1 MWGDTGLLRLVSGEN
16 GGQAAWLLPAAL
28 LAIVAGLWATRGAG
42 RTDAVRASLLVW
54 GGWLLVTVAVFSYM
68 AGIYHA
74 YYLVALAPALGGLVG
89 TGAVLLWR
97 RRDELWARAV
107 LAAGLAGTG
116 VWAAVLL
123 DRVPDWHPELR
134 SVVLV
139 AALGGAAALLVPALL
154 AGRWAVGVAGVG
166 LVAVLAA
173 PGAYALAT
181 AAEPKTGP
189 IPSAGPAGASVGPG
203 GRGMPGGG
211 GNGFPGGQGGA
222 GGFPGL
228 PRGQGG
234 AGGQGGFPGG
244 FPGGRPGRP
253 GRDRRPGARRR
264 RGPGGLGGDTQVDG
278 ELTALLQ
285 ADADAYT
292 WVAAT
297 TSASGAAPYQ
307 LAAGE
312 PVLAV
317 GGFNGTDQSTTL
329 AAFRQLVA
337 EGKIHYWIGGGGF
350 GGARVGGVA
359 NEIASWVAET
369 FESRT
374 VGGTTVYDLTAAG

>member
-1 MWGDTGLLRLVSGEN
+1 M
-16 GGQAAWLLPAAL
+16 
-28 LAIVAGLWATRGAG
+28 
-42 RTDAVRASLLVW
+42 
-54 GGWLLVTVAVFSYM
+54 TVAVFSYM

-203 GRGMPGGG
+203 GRGMPGGRRER
-211 GNGFPGGQGGA
+211 
-222 GGFPGL
+222 L
-228 PRGQGG
+228 PRW
-234 AGGQGGFPGG
+234 AGRRGRVPRPAPRAGWDRRPGRLPGG
-244 FPGGRPGRP
+244 FPGGQDGRAGP
-253 GRDRRPGARRR
+253 AAR
-264 RGPGGLGGDTQVDG
+264 
-278 ELTALLQ
+278 
-285 ADADAYT
+285 
-292 WVAAT
+292 AA
-297 TSASGAAPYQ
+297 GAARAVP
-307 LAAGE
+307 AA
-312 PVLAV
+312 PR
-317 GGFNGTDQSTTL
+317 ST
-329 AAFRQLVA
+329 
-337 EGKIHYWIGGGGF
+337 
-350 GGARVGGVA
+350 
-359 NEIASWVAET
+359 AS
-369 FESRT
+369 
-374 VGGTTVYDLTAAG
+374 